1 MITLGELKNAIA
13 VSDALER
20 LPDDTPVILETGTPT
35 ASVRWT
41 VESMRSDEIHGTW
54 SDDPEDERYR
64 WCFVLS
70 AQEDDGDNS

>member
-20 LPDDTPVILETGTPT
+20 LPDDTPVIFELPTGQKATIK
-35 ASVRWT
+35 
-41 VESMRSDEIHGTW
+41 SMRSDEIHGTW